1 MVCLFMEPTGLRI
14 KRSST
19 SHALPGGAGGEWR
32 GRGGYE
38 AFADKR
44 ERHHDVGSEQT
55 GTVASPGGAAA
66 ASAPGAAE
74 SCYSPTY
81 EVATSTESADTHP
94 LRLGGERKVNKS
106 KPLISVELAAN
117 GARLRPEE
125 TSPATGVWA
134 PRRVAVS

>member
-1 MVCLFMEPTGLRI
+1 MVRLVMEPAGLRI

-19 SHALPGGAGGEWR
+19 SHALPGGAGGERR

-44 ERHHDVGSEQT
+44 ERHHDVGCEQT
-55 GTVASPGGAAA
+55 GT
-66 ASAPGAAE
+66 ASAPGRQSLAILR
-74 SCYSPTY
+74 TY
-81 EVATSTESADTHP
+81 KVATSTESADTHP

-117 GARLRPEE
+117 GR
-125 TSPATGVWA
+125 ATQT
-134 PRRVAVS
+134 

>member
-1 MVCLFMEPTGLRI
+1 MSGVSKRGPRRPPGRQSLAILR
-14 KRSST
+14 
-19 SHALPGGAGGEWR
+19 
-32 GRGGYE
+32 
-38 AFADKR
+38 
-44 ERHHDVGSEQT
+44 
-55 GTVASPGGAAA
+55 
-66 ASAPGAAE
+66 
-74 SCYSPTY
+74 TY

>member
-1 MVCLFMEPTGLRI
+1 MVRLVMEPAGLRI

-19 SHALPGGAGGEWR
+19 SHALPEGAGGERR

-44 ERHHDVGSEQT
+44 ERHHDVGSEQM
-55 GTVASPGGAAA
+55 GTVTSPG
-66 ASAPGAAE
+66 PRAAE

-117 GARLRPEE
+117 GRARLRPEE